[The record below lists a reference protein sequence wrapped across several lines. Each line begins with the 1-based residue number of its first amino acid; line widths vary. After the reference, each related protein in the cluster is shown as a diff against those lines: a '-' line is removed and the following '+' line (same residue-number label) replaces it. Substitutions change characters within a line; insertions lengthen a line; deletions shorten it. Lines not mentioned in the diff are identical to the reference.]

1 MKNQISA
8 KFIGGKANGRKM
20 IIEDCNYFCMY
31 FCNIDR
37 RLLSPNP
44 APISISE
51 PASKIVKYINSRIK
65 DFNNNYLFYP
75 ENRTINDFK
84 TIKNAYFGI
93 RKIKALTFGRKNS
106 TFDHENYFSKRS

>member
-1 MKNQISA
+1 MDNYICV

-20 IIEDCNYFCMY
+20 IIEDCNYFYMH
-31 FCNIDR
+31 FCNID
-37 RLLSPNP
+37 LETISPNP
-44 APISISE
+44 TPISISE

-84 TIKNAYFGI
+84 TIKDAYFGI
-93 RKIKALTFGRKNS
+93 RKTKNLIFERKNS
-106 TFDHENYFSKRS
+106 IFDHENYFSKRS